1 MAQEKRYLSTP
12 EAADLIGMS
21 VSYLNQ
27 DRYYSKATGTAPKVP
42 FIRLGRTIKYDR
54 VMLAD
59 VMAENMVVAS

>member
-1 MAQEKRYLSTP
+1 MSTK
-12 EAADLIGMS
+12 EAAKIIGMS
-21 VSYLNQ
+21 VSFLNQ